1 MFFGLRNSPVIFQ
14 AIMNELLRDLI
25 NTRKVGSFINNIMV
39 GTESKERHNE
49 SVEEILERLE
59 KNNLYMKLEKC
70 RWKVRKIDFLEV
82 IIRPEGIKME
92 KEKVKTVLD
101 WLVPKIGSVMNLFFN
116 TPDNFS
122 YLIFYFHFYSFFIS
136 QQEHLY
142 IFNQISSTRSR

>member
-122 YLIFYFHFYSFFIS
+122 YLIFYFHFYSFFINS
-136 QQEHLY
+136 CSGLTILENSFINLL
-142 IFNQISSTRSR
+142 